1 MSPDLNQSP
10 ELDNSTD
17 AHSIHHVNF
26 PITDPART
34 EEWYGKVFGM
44 RRIIPRGR
52 SGSANAPQIQAL
64 LMTHGNFD
72 LHFSPI
78 SDLDPKIHYHF
89 AIEVEDFQAFLGH
102 LDKLGV
108 PYDEPYTRPQNNSST
123 TTIHDPDGHHV
134 EITHHA
140 GREW

>member
-1 MSPDLNQSP
+1 MTTSVDK
-10 ELDNSTD
+10 STD

-44 RRIIPRGR
+44 RRITTNRR
-52 SGSANAPQIQAL
+52 SGSANAPTVQAL

-78 SDLDPKIHYHF
+78 PELNAVVHYHF
-89 AIEVEDFQAFLGH
+89 AIEVEDFDAFLKH
-102 LDKLGV
+102 LDALGV
-108 PYDEPYTRPQNNSST
+108 PYDEPYHRPQNNSRT

-134 EITHHA
+134 EITYH
-140 GREW
+140 GDRDW